1 MLGLK
6 HGGVRSLGMAQGSC
20 LGRESSSSVLS
31 KEDVRNPWNM
41 PLMTGRVEVENKGK
55 KLAGEWER
63 TGARNSKPHGRSNG
77 SPTPEGAL
85 LQTAAKCC

>member
-1 MLGLK
+1 
-6 HGGVRSLGMAQGSC
+6 
-20 LGRESSSSVLS
+20 
-31 KEDVRNPWNM
+31 
-41 PLMTGRVEVENKGK
+41 MTGRVEVENKEK
-55 KLAGEWER
+55 KLAGERER